1 MSDDSGHSGTAP
13 APLPPASALSAR
25 PAQTL
30 KRGNKGRASTAEQG
44 AGSSHPPR
52 AEPSRRPPGLR
63 SPALTG

>member
-13 APLPPASALSAR
+13 ARLPPASALSAR

-30 KRGNKGRASTAEQG
+30 KRGNKGRAGTAERG
-44 AGSSHPPR
+44 AGSSRPPR
-52 AEPSRRPPGLR
+52 AEPARRPPGLR